1 MDDLRGVTRRRAAS
15 YRAPVTGSAARW
27 RWDVVLPVVL
37 TLAAQVEL
45 HLPHSTDAAP
55 PTAAHALLLVAVTA
69 PLVLQRRAPLL
80 APAAATAAWAA
91 EPLLFPVANTFAVPL
106 CALGLAPLAAA
117 RWSRTTARAAVA
129 VAVVLVLVALQGLVH
144 EAYGIGDGVAN
155 TVFAGAVAVL
165 GLVWR
170 RNATERRR
178 AEALAA
184 ERAAAADEARER
196 GLRAVEAERAR
207 IARELHDVVG
217 HGLSVVVLQ
226 ARGAR
231 AVLAADPARAREAL
245 DEVER
250 AASGALREMR
260 LLTGLL
266 RTTDDA
272 AGPPPGPP
280 DLPALVGDVRRAG
293 VPVTLDAD
301 PLDGLPPGFAVTCY
315 RVVQEALTNAARH
328 APGARVAVVVR
339 RGEREVVVDVR
350 NGAPPE
356 PAPRGGDLPSTG
368 GRGLAGVRERAAVL
382 GGHVLTGPREDGGF
396 RVLVRLPVP
405 PPAAEGVPGAV
416 REPAR
421 AAAGEAPA

>member
-1 MDDLRGVTRRRAAS
+1 M
-15 YRAPVTGSAARW
+15 
-27 RWDVVLPVVL
+27 
-37 TLAAQVEL
+37 
-45 HLPHSTDAAP
+45 
-55 PTAAHALLLVAVTA
+55 
-69 PLVLQRRAPLL
+69 
-80 APAAATAAWAA
+80 
-91 EPLLFPVANTFAVPL
+91 PL
-106 CALGLAPLAAA
+106 CALGLAPLAATRWA
-117 RWSRTTARAAVA
+117 RSTARAAVA

-144 EAYGIGDGVAN
+144 DAYGIGDGVAN

-170 RNATERRR
+170 RHATERRR

-184 ERAAAADEARER
+184 DRAAAAREAREQAR
-196 GLRAVEAERAR
+196 EQGRRAVDAERAR

-301 PLDGLPPGFAVTCY
+301 ALDDLPPGFAVTSY

-328 APGARVAVVVR
+328 APGADVAVVVR
-339 RGEREVVVDVR
+339 RREQEVVVDVR
-350 NGAPPE
+350 NTAPPGASPPDAAPPDDAPPE
-356 PAPRGGDLPSTG
+356 SAVPGVDLPSTG
-368 GRGLAGVRERAAVL
+368 GRGLAGVRERATVL
-382 GGHVLTGPREDGGF
+382 GGHVAAGPQEDGGF

-405 PPAAEGVPGAV
+405 PPAAAEVS
-416 REPAR
+416 EPAR
-421 AAAGEAPA
+421 AAAEEAPA